1 MNTMIQDTIKRE
13 LVLRAPKK
21 RVFEAI
27 ADPKLI
33 VNWFPDKVEGT
44 MRKGE
49 MSTFDFTDYGKVAI
63 HVIASDP
70 HDYFAYRWVPSVGAT
85 QDDPLKYPNTLVEF
99 RLEEVSDGTKLT
111 LTESGFASL
120 PKDVIEKSLSDNN
133 EGWDIMI
140 ARLEKYMAA

>member
-1 MNTMIQDTIKRE
+1 MNTMIQDTIQRE
-13 LVLRAPKK
+13 LVLRAPKE
-21 RVFEAI
+21 RVFQAI

-44 MRKGE
+44 LKKGE
-49 MSTFDFTDYGKVAI
+49 RSVFDFTDYGKVAI
-63 HVIASDP
+63 HVVASDP
-70 HDYFAYRWVPSVGAT
+70 HDYFAYRWVPSVGASE
-85 QDDPLKYPNTLVEF
+85 DDPLKQPNTLVEF
-99 RLEEVSDGTKLT
+99 RLEAIPEGTKLK

-133 EGWDIMI
+133 EGWDTML